1 MNKTPIISIIVP
13 VYNVEKYLKRC
24 IDSILNQTFKDFELI
39 LVNDGST
46 DGCKEICNQYE
57 KLDNRIK
64 VIHKENGGLSSARN
78 AGLDIAKG
86 KYIGFVDSD
95 DYINVNMYQNLLD
108 KLIKNKSDLVI
119 CKLVRVKDNYK
130 ETINKSKIVEK
141 NYDNLQAL
149 QELYNINS
157 IDFIVAWNKLYKSE
171 LLKDIRYPVGKKYE
185 DEFVIHKIL
194 NKCKKVTFI
203 NKELYYYYQRDDS
216 IMGRRKVK
224 FSPDILEAYEQ
235 MDQYFADAGEGDIVQ
250 LVKYRYMCLLK
261 KYAVQMGKAGE
272 QSLADKLRDTY
283 KTEYKSSI
291 RLVKKTKRKIRL
303 WVYRWFKID
312 F

>member
-1 MNKTPIISIIVP
+1 MQDLISIIIP
-13 VYNVEKYLKRC
+13 VYKVEKYLPRC
-24 IDSILNQTFKDFELI
+24 IDSVLNQSYTNLEII
-39 LVNDGST
+39 LVDDGSP
-46 DGCKEICNQYE
+46 DNCPEICDDYWR
-57 KLDNRIK
+57 KDTRIR
-64 VIHKENGGLSSARN
+64 VLHKENGGLSDARN
-78 AGLDIAKG
+78 CGIEAARG

-95 DYINVNMYQNLLD
+95 DYIHQDMYMELWKSLQREEADIAVCGIRKVYGEEAVVEMPGENTVTVCTGREAVKNIFD
-108 KLIKNKSDLVI
+108 AKLYLPSV
-119 CKLVRVKDNYK
+119 
-130 ETINKSKIVEK
+130 
-141 NYDNLQAL
+141 
-149 QELYNINS
+149 
-157 IDFIVAWNKLYKSE
+157 VAWNKLYKRE
-171 LLKDIRYPVGKKYE
+171 LFRDVRYPAGKIHE
-185 DEFVIHKIL
+185 DEFTTYKLFHAGT
-194 NKCKKVTFI
+194 KVVYI
-203 NKELYYYYQRDDS
+203 SGKYYYYYQRDDS

-272 QSLADKLRDTY
+272 QSLADTLRDTY